1 MSLSKKFFL
10 LLATVAAMVG
20 LTLVTNA
27 RADDWTTTG
36 WGVRVK
42 TIAIIDVKVYS
53 ISHQVKG
60 ALPAKSKQAMIDA
73 DQDKRF
79 LWQFLRD
86 VPCEKVQK
94 AMRDGFAMNG
104 YTDQAKI
111 NTYVGAC
118 NGGEVKDKSSVA
130 ITYNAAAK
138 TTTLWIQG
146 MGTATVPGV
155 DFMKAV
161 WSLWFGKI
169 DQPKLGDALLSKMP

>member
-1 MSLSKKFFL
+1 MNLSKKFFL
-10 LLATVAAMVG
+10 LLAVVAAMVG
-20 LTLVTNA
+20 LSSLA
-27 RADDWTTTG
+27 FADDWTTTG

-42 TIAIIDVKVYS
+42 TIAIVDVKVYS

-60 ALPAKSKQAMIDA
+60 ALPAKNKRAMIDA

-94 AMRDGFAMNG
+94 AMRDGFALNG
-104 YTDQAKI
+104 FTDQGKI
-111 NTYVGAC
+111 NTWVGAC
-118 NGGEVKDKSSVA
+118 NGGEVKEKSSVA
-130 ITYNAAAK
+130 ITYNATAK

-146 MGTATVPGV
+146 MGTVTIAGV

-161 WSLWFGKI
+161 WSLWFGNI